1 MKNFIKRIKDK
12 LHTDLPFLSILFIF
26 IVLSSYSVFKSG
38 FFRTIDD
45 ITPVRIA
52 YLTRELMHI
61 DWVHQFP
68 VRLSGELAHGFG
80 YPLYLFYAPLT
91 YYAGALMM
99 LILKVNSIIATKAV
113 YVFPLI
119 VGPVICYWAARQ
131 VLKPLPAL
139 VVACLYTMFPFRGYD
154 SYIRGGVGE
163 AWAMAF
169 IPGAFGGIF
178 LSQKNKNS
186 TDQSNELGF
195 LLFSLFL
202 ALAIISHNISTIL
215 FIPLFLLY
223 GIIFQFSRKQ
233 YWFYFFLALGL
244 SAFFWLPSAF
254 YLTIVKVNYSNQNT
268 GQLLNFIE
276 PISNLF
282 RITVPYRG
290 DDRYSVLFILYY
302 LVIFTALTIQ
312 KGALSIKQKKGF
324 IFFAVISVIAFI
336 VLFKP
341 AQILW
346 EFTLPVTRLLQF
358 PWRTLIVLSFILPL
372 SLGFVVQK
380 ITDRKIQ
387 IIVAFVLIVTS
398 LYHLS
403 AFKPKEYS
411 FFFEYK
417 AEDTGPCATSWGDEY
432 LPIWVK
438 DCISNPSSTVAY
450 FDNQKNSIVSS
461 LGSSTNI
468 TVVTDTKQKATL
480 FINKY
485 YFPGWKATIDKSP
498 VNLSHPK
505 TVHGIFS
512 LTVPKGKHTAHI
524 FFSKTPVML
533 LSDFVS
539 LFSLVFF
546 LFRLTSISGKK
557 PTSGVEWNTTKA

>member
-1 MKNFIKRIKDK
+1 MKNFIKKAKEK
-12 LHTDLPFLSILFIF
+12 LHADLPFLSILFIF
-26 IVLSSYSVFKSG
+26 IVLSSYPVFKSG

-61 DWVHQFP
+61 DWVNQFP

-91 YYAGALMM
+91 YYAGAVIM

-119 VGPVICYWAARQ
+119 VGPVLCYWAARQ
-131 VLKPLPAL
+131 ILKPLPAL
-139 VVACLYTMFPFRGYD
+139 VVACLYTLFPFRGYD
-154 SYIRGGVGE
+154 SYIRGGVGK

-178 LSQKNKNS
+178 LSQKNKHS
-186 TDQSNELGF
+186 TDRSNELGF

-202 ALAIISHNISTIL
+202 TLAIISHNISTIL
-215 FIPLFLLY
+215 FIPLFFLY
-223 GIIFQFSRKQ
+223 GIVFLLSKKQ
-233 YWFYFFLALGL
+233 YWFYFFLTLGL

-254 YLTIVKVNYSNQNT
+254 YLNIVKVNYSNQNT

-276 PISNLF
+276 PVSNLF
-282 RITVPYRG
+282 RVTVPYRG

-302 LVIFTALTIQ
+302 LVVFTALTI
-312 KGALSIKQKKGF
+312 KKDALSIKQKRGF
-324 IFFAVISVIAFI
+324 IFFAVVSTLGFV

-341 AQILW
+341 AQGLW
-346 EFTLPVTRLLQF
+346 EFTLPITRLLQF
-358 PWRTLIVLSFILPL
+358 PWRILIILSFTLPL
-372 SLGFVVQK
+372 SLGFVLQK
-380 ITDRKIQ
+380 ISSRTIQ
-387 IIVAFVLIVTS
+387 IVLAFVLIITS

-438 DCISNPSSTVAY
+438 DCVSNPSTTIAY
-450 FDNQKNSIVSS
+450 FDNQKNSISS
-461 LGSSTNI
+461 SHGNSTNI
-468 TVVTDTKQKATL
+468 TVVTDSKQKATL
-480 FINKY
+480 FVNKY
-485 YFPGWKATIDKSP
+485 YFPGWKATVDNSP
-498 VNLSHPK
+498 VSLAHPR

-512 LTVPKGKHTAHI
+512 LIVPKGKHTTHI
-524 FFSKTPVML
+524 FFSKTPIML
-533 LSDFVS
+533 LADLVS
-539 LFSLVFF
+539 LFSLVYF
-546 LFRLTSISGKK
+546 LFRLKVISRRKIN
-557 PTSGVEWNTTKA
+557 P